1 MTLSSDFYLHIV
13 GDKGLAVRTATA
25 YADHLRHFSIWF
37 EQTNGQALDKTNL
50 TQTDAREYRQHLQ
63 QRGASPATIN
73 VRLAALR
80 SFAAWC
86 DVALY
91 VAGVEQQPLAP
102 RWLDRREQSAL
113 LREAERAINAA
124 NFSTRK
130 GLATRDRAV
139 IVLLL
144 NTGLRVS
151 ELCALQPD
159 DVTIGERSG
168 QLVVRAGKGSKQ
180 RTVALNKEARAALG
194 AIPLPL
200 PVRPRQVQRAIEELG
215 RRAGVPAT
223 PHTLRHTF
231 AKNLADHV
239 PADRVAALLG
249 HTNLNSTRRYT
260 IPGQHD
266 LQAAVETLE

>member
-1 MTLSSDFYLHIV
+1 MTLFSDFYLHIV

-25 YADHLRHFSIWF
+25 YVDHLNRFSVWF
-37 EQTNGQALDKTNL
+37 NQTNGQTLDKTNI
-50 TQTDAREYRQHLQ
+50 TQTDVREYRQHLQ
-63 QRGASPATIN
+63 QRRAAPASIN
-73 VRLAALR
+73 VHLAALR

-86 DVALY
+86 GIALTVAS
-91 VAGVEQQPLAP
+91 VEQQPLAP
-102 RWLDRREQSAL
+102 RWLDRREQAAL

-124 NFSTRK
+124 NFATRK
-130 GLATRDRAV
+130 GLASRDRGI

-151 ELCALQPD
+151 ELCALQPID
-159 DVTIGERSG
+159 ITVGDRSG
-168 QLVVRAGKGSKQ
+168 QLIVRAGKGSKQ
-180 RTVALNKEARAALG
+180 RTVALNKEARAALR

-200 PVRPRQVQRAIEELG
+200 PLRPRQVQRAIEELG
-215 RRAGVPAT
+215 RRAGVKVT

-249 HTNLNSTRRYT
+249 HANLQTTRRYT
-260 IPGQHD
+260 TPGERD